1 MRNELTGTREAL
13 MPVFGDE
20 DGIGRFQAGE
30 HGTE

>member
-13 MPVFGDE
+13 MPGFGDE
-20 DGIGRFQAGE
+20 DGIDRLQVGE